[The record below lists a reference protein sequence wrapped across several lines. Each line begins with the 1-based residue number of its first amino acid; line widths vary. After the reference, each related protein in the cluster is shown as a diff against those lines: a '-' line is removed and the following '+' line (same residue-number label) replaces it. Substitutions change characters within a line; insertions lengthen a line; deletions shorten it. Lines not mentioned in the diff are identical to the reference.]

1 MRKHN
6 DFGMSEILVAL
17 SMMDGIDHI
26 DFLSEFFPP
35 SPDKLL

>member
-1 MRKHN
+1 MQKHN

-17 SMMDGIDHI
+17 SMMDGIDNI
-26 DFLSEFFPP
+26 DFLSEILPL